1 MSISDTGILKKKR
14 CLLKT
19 EHTDA
24 DKNIISEI
32 AKELGIRELTASLMF
47 DRGVKTAKEAR
58 EFIGNDF
65 VSFYDPFLLR
75 DMDKVASKITTAV
88 KNNGKIVVYGD
99 YDVDGVTSVSVLVTY
114 LKRRGA
120 TDTGFYIPSRDNE
133 GYGLNK
139 GSVENLKNQGYSL
152 MITVDTGI
160 TAIDE
165 IEFACEIGLDTVVTD
180 HHECMCDADGNNILP
195 CVPCVNPRRKE
206 CNYPFDEL
214 AGVGVVFKVI
224 TAVEMK
230 LTGKT
235 VYDASAELIR
245 EFGELVAVGTV
256 ADVMPLHGE
265 NRTIVKCGLELI
277 RDPKFVGMRELIT
290 LAAGYDFS
298 QENRKKIST
307 SLISYTLAPRINA
320 VGRMGDAKDAVA
332 LFLSEDTKDAY
343 SRAYALCEMNL
354 LRQKEESEML
364 KEAVAKMESGDYG
377 ERVIV
382 LDEDNW
388 HHGVIGIV
396 ASRITEKYGLPSILI
411 SFETEDGD
419 IKKDTDIGKGSCRS
433 IKGLDLVEALGNSK
447 DLLVKYG
454 GHELAAGLT
463 VERGKLGAFRE
474 RINEFAKNISGEDF
488 SVIEI
493 VADAEVSIK
502 ELDEGLIN
510 ELYLLE
516 PYGQANPVP
525 QFLLSDLKIVGKY
538 PLKEGKYTKLILSDG
553 KYSMTAL
560 AFGVSY
566 GDFAFEAGEYIDVLG
581 TIELNEYMGK
591 TSIQLHLKEYR
602 RSEKR
607 LGKQYADADTYYK
620 ALHGGAF
627 PAEMLPGR
635 EDFAAVYRYIRS
647 TADENNEYNYAYM
660 CSHITKNEA
669 FPYIKLR
676 AVLDILA
683 EMSLITY
690 QITDK
695 ECCNI
700 TVNKQTGKVDLM
712 SSELLAALKNKAK

>member
-1 MSISDTGILKKKR
+1 MSIKETGIIKKKR
-14 CLLKT
+14 CLSKT
-19 EHTDA
+19 EHSDVE
-24 DKNIISEI
+24 KNIISEI
-32 AKELGIRELTASLMF
+32 ADELGIRELTASLMY
-47 DRGVKTAKEAR
+47 DRGVRTKEEAT
-58 EFIGNDF
+58 EFVGNDF
-65 VSFYDPFLLR
+65 RGFHDPFLLK
-75 DMDKVASKITTAV
+75 DMDKVADKIVTAV
-88 KNNGKIVVYGD
+88 KNDCKIVVYGD

-114 LKRRGA
+114 LRRRGKA
-120 TDTGFYIPSRDNE
+120 ETGFYIPSRDTE

-139 GSVENLKNQGYSL
+139 GSVEKLKNEGYGL

-165 IEFACEIGLDTVVTD
+165 IEYATEIGLDTVVTD
-180 HHECMCDADGNNILP
+180 HHECMCDASGNNILP
-195 CVPCVNPRRKE
+195 CVPCVNPRRRE
-206 CNYPFDEL
+206 CSYPFDEL

-230 LTGKT
+230 LTGMN
-235 VYDASAELIR
+235 VYDASAGLIS

-256 ADVMPLHGE
+256 ADVMPLYGE
-265 NRTIVKCGLELI
+265 NRTIVKFGLELI
-277 RDPKFVGMRELIT
+277 KDPKFIGMRELIT

-298 QENRKKIST
+298 QKNKKKIST

-320 VGRMGDAKDAVA
+320 VGRMGDAKDAVS
-332 LFLSEDTKDAY
+332 LFLSDDISDAY
-343 SRAYALCEMNL
+343 SRAYELCETNL

-364 KEAVAKMESGDYG
+364 KTAIAKMENGDYG

-411 SFETEDGD
+411 SFEAENGEE
-419 IKKDTDIGKGSCRS
+419 KKDTDIGKGSCRS

-463 VERGKLGAFRE
+463 VERGKLQAFRE
-474 RINEFAKNISGEDF
+474 RINEFAKNTVGEDG

-493 VADAEVSIK
+493 VADAEVNIR
-502 ELDEGLIN
+502 ELDEAIVN

-525 QFLLSDLKIVGKY
+525 QFLISDLKIVGKY

-566 GDFAFEAGEYIDVLG
+566 SEFAFEAGEYIDVLG
-581 TIELNEYMGK
+581 TVELNEYMGK
-591 TSIQLHLKEYR
+591 TSVQLHLKEYR
-602 RSEKR
+602 RSEKK
-607 LGKQYADADTYYK
+607 LEKQLADADAYYNS
-620 ALHGGAF
+620 LHGGTF

-635 EDFAAVYRYIRS
+635 EDFAAVYRYLKS
-647 TADENNEYNYAYM
+647 SAEENCEYNYSYM
-660 CSHITKNEA
+660 CSHITRNES

-690 QITDK
+690 RITDK
-695 ECCNI
+695 ENCQI
-700 TVNKQTGKVDLM
+700 TVNKQAGKVDLM
-712 SSELLAALKNKAK
+712 SSELLSALKNKAK